1 MGQTNSTA
9 ASPRWA
15 DQPARTVQE
24 HRPPLSVRQ
33 GAAYLSVSQAKL
45 WALISRG
52 EIDSFKI
59 DGSRRIMPSALDDY
73 LAKQIA
79 AARAERAAVAS

>member
-1 MGQTNSTA
+1 MDHTA
-9 ASPRWA
+9 EPGWL
-15 DQPARTVQE
+15 DQIARAIKE

-45 WALISRG
+45 WAMISRG
-52 EIDSFKI
+52 EIESFKI
-59 DGSRRIMPSALDDY
+59 DGSRRIMPEALDDY
-73 LAKQIA
+73 LARQIA